1 MRAAGENPQMESLK
15 KIAEA
20 EPMSAS
26 LPLWEFVDVSKSYPG
41 VLANDRVC
49 IKLMPASIHGLLG
62 ENGCGK
68 STMIKTLSGVQQPD
82 SGQILHN
89 GSAVHIGDPQAA
101 RDFGIATVFQEFSIV
116 PTLSVAENI
125 FLGNVPR
132 SRLGIIDWAKMR
144 RDAAAVLA
152 DMDVD
157 ISPDAITGKLSV
169 GEQQLVEIAKAVAMQ
184 ASMIILDEPT
194 AALGEDEIERLHQLL
209 RGMRSRGIAILYV
222 SHRLDEVE
230 RIVDEVTILRNGR
243 VVRASGETQINVTE
257 IVNAMVG
264 GDIGE
269 HYPKEKN
276 AENSVVLEAWELA
289 TSAGVHDV
297 SFTLNKGEVLGLGGV
312 LGSGRTEI
320 ARALFGTDK
329 LTSGRIVLN
338 GKSVRFQR
346 EIDAIR
352 AGLALVPENRKFDGL
367 FFNFRAS
374 GNITAAS
381 LEALSR
387 FGVLDLSAEET
398 ATQDLIRALEISPQ
412 AEEKTVNFLSGGNQQ
427 KIVIARWLFSN
438 AQVLILDEPTQGIDI
453 GAKVAVYKLINTL
466 TRAGKSIILISSDH
480 DELLAM
486 SDRIAIVQQGTIVRT
501 VKPDEI
507 GHDDLVRA
515 SAHSPQSAEQEEA
528 FA

>member
-1 MRAAGENPQMESLK
+1 MDTAT
-15 KIAEA
+15 
-20 EPMSAS
+20 
-26 LPLWEFVDVSKSYPG
+26 PLWEFVDISKAYPG
-41 VLANDRVC
+41 VLANDKVC
-49 IKLMPASIHGLLG
+49 IKLLPGSIHGLLG

-82 SGQILHN
+82 SGQIFHK
-89 GSAVHIGDPQAA
+89 GSAVQVNDPQAA

-116 PTLSVAENI
+116 PTLSVGENI
-125 FLGNVPR
+125 FLGNMPR
-132 SRLGIIDWAKMR
+132 SRFGVINWAKVR
-144 RDAAAVLA
+144 SDAAAVLA
-152 DMDVD
+152 EMNID
-157 ISPDAITGKLSV
+157 ISPDAITGALSV
-169 GEQQLVEIAKAVAMQ
+169 GEQQLVEIAKAIAMD

-209 RGMRSRGIAILYV
+209 RSMRSRGTSILYV

-243 VVRASGETQINVTE
+243 VVRASGETRINVTE

-264 GDIGE
+264 EDIGE
-269 HYPKEKN
+269 HYPKQNN
-276 AENSVVLEAWELA
+276 ASDEVVLEARGLSTKNGVID
-289 TSAGVHDV
+289 TSFCLHR
-297 SFTLNKGEVLGLGGV
+297 GEVLGLGGV

-320 ARALFGTDK
+320 ARALFGTDD
-329 LTSGRIVLN
+329 LTAGEIILN
-338 GKSVRFQR
+338 GKPVQFSR

-381 LEALSR
+381 LGGLTN
-387 FGVLDLSAEET
+387 FGVLKLKVEEQ
-398 ATQDLIRALEISPQ
+398 ATHDLIRDLDISTQ

-427 KIVIARWLFSN
+427 KIVIARWLFSD
-438 AQVLILDEPTQGIDI
+438 ADILILDEPTQGIDI
-453 GAKVAVYKLINTL
+453 GAKIAVYRLINKL
-466 TRAGKSIILISSDH
+466 TQAGKSIILISSDH

-486 SDRIAIVQQGTIVRT
+486 SDRIAVVQHGTVDRT
-501 VKPDEI
+501 VDAADLA
-507 GHDDLVRA
+507 HDDLVRA
-515 SAHSPQSAEQEEA
+515 SAHSQQPQKEEV

>member
-1 MRAAGENPQMESLK
+1 
-15 KIAEA
+15 
-20 EPMSAS
+20 MSAPV
-26 LPLWEFVDVSKSYPG
+26 PLWEFVDVSKSYPG

-49 IKLMPASIHGLLG
+49 IKLNRGSIHGLLG

-82 SGQILHN
+82 SGQVLHN
-89 GSAVHIGDPQAA
+89 GGAVQISDPHAA
-101 RDFGIATVFQEFSIV
+101 RGFGIATVFQEFSIV
-116 PTLSVAENI
+116 PTLSVGENI
-125 FLGNVPR
+125 FLGNMPR
-132 SRLGIIDWAKMR
+132 NRLGVLDWARVR
-144 RDAAAVLA
+144 RDAQAVLA
-152 DMDVD
+152 EMEVD
-157 ISPDAITGKLSV
+157 ISPDAITGDLSV
-169 GEQQLVEIAKAVAMQ
+169 GEQQLVEIAKAVAMR

-209 RGMRSRGIAILYV
+209 RGMRSRGTAILYV

-243 VVRASGETQINVTE
+243 VVRASGETEINVSQ

-264 GDIGE
+264 EDIGE
-269 HYPKEKN
+269 HYPKETN
-276 AENSVVLEAWELA
+276 AQDEVVLEAEGL
-289 TSAGVHDV
+289 TTRAGVHDV
-297 SFTLNKGEVLGLGGV
+297 CFKLHKGEVLGLGGV

-320 ARALFGTDK
+320 ARALFGTDE
-329 LTSGRIVLN
+329 LTAGQVRLN
-338 GKSVRFQR
+338 GKPVRFKS

-352 AGLALVPENRKFDGL
+352 EGFALVPENRKFDGL

-387 FGVLDLSAEET
+387 FGVLNLAAEEQ
-398 ATQDLIRALEISPQ
+398 ATEDLIRSLEISAQ

-427 KIVIARWLFSN
+427 KIVIARWLFSD
-438 AQVLILDEPTQGIDI
+438 AKVLILDEPTQGIDI
-453 GAKVAVYKLINTL
+453 GAKIAVYNLINTL

-486 SDRIAIVQQGTIVRT
+486 SDRIAVVQQGTIVRI
-501 VKPDEI
+501 VDAKQI
-507 GHDDLVRA
+507 GHDELVRA
-515 SAHSPQSAEQEEA
+515 SADGHQSAEKEEA
-528 FA
+528 FV

>member
-1 MRAAGENPQMESLK
+1 MNTAT
-15 KIAEA
+15 
-20 EPMSAS
+20 
-26 LPLWEFVDVSKSYPG
+26 PLWEFVDISKAYPG
-41 VLANDRVC
+41 VLANDKVC
-49 IKLMPASIHGLLG
+49 IKLLPGSIHGLLG

-82 SGQILHN
+82 SGQILHK
-89 GSAVHIGDPQAA
+89 GSAVQVNDPQAA

-116 PTLSVAENI
+116 PTLSVGENI
-125 FLGNVPR
+125 FLGNMPR
-132 SRLGIIDWAKMR
+132 SRFGVINWAKVR
-144 RDAAAVLA
+144 SDAAAVLA
-152 DMDVD
+152 EMNID
-157 ISPDAITGKLSV
+157 ISPDAITGALSV
-169 GEQQLVEIAKAVAMQ
+169 GEQQLVEIAKAIAMD

-209 RGMRSRGIAILYV
+209 RSMRSRGTSILYV

-243 VVRASGETQINVTE
+243 VVRASGETRINVTE

-264 GDIGE
+264 EDIGE
-269 HYPKEKN
+269 HYPKQNN
-276 AENSVVLEAWELA
+276 ASDEVVLEARGLSTKNGVID
-289 TSAGVHDV
+289 TSFCLHR
-297 SFTLNKGEVLGLGGV
+297 GEVLGLGGV

-320 ARALFGTDK
+320 ARALFGTDD
-329 LTSGRIVLN
+329 LTAGEIILN
-338 GKSVRFQR
+338 GKPVQFSR

-381 LEALSR
+381 LGGLTN
-387 FGVLDLSAEET
+387 FGVLKLKVEEQ
-398 ATQDLIRALEISPQ
+398 ATHDLIRDLDISTQ

-427 KIVIARWLFSN
+427 KIVIARWLFSD
-438 AQVLILDEPTQGIDI
+438 ADILILDEPTQGIDI
-453 GAKVAVYKLINTL
+453 GAKIAVYRLINKL
-466 TRAGKSIILISSDH
+466 TQAGKSVILISSDH

-486 SDRIAIVQQGTIVRT
+486 SDRIAIVQHGTVVRT
-501 VKPDEI
+501 VDADNLA
-507 GHDDLVRA
+507 HDDLVRA
-515 SAHSPQSAEQEEA
+515 SADSQQPKKEEV